1 MPLYSTFCL
10 SCRVQDAVFRKISE
24 RDNVGN
30 CPHCGKPV
38 ERLFD
43 TPRIQA
49 DIEPYESPKTGKWI
63 TSRNARDEDLRAS
76 GSFMYEKG
84 VEKDIQRNRLNA
96 QERTFKPI
104 ADAVDSTVAAL
115 VSAGK
120 LET

>member
-10 SCRVQDAVFRKISE
+10 SCRVQDAVFRKIEE

-43 TPRIQA
+43 TPRIQT

-63 TSRNARDEDLRAS
+63 TSRSARDEDLRAS
-76 GSFMYEKG
+76 GSFLYEKG
-84 VEKDIQRNRLNA
+84 VREDIARNREA
-96 QERTFKPI
+96 AAEKAFKPI
-104 ADAVDSTVAAL
+104 SDAIDATVTSL